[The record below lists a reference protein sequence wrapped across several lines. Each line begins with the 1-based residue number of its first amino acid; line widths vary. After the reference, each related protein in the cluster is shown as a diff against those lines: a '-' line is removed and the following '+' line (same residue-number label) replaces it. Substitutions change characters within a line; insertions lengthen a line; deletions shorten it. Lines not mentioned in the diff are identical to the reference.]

1 MDRNSLLEAGPTY
14 TYLRGLLA
22 VPIGVVF
29 LLAGATYLEWGP
41 FGSPWLFWGGALACL
56 TAGIGVD
63 RFYRRHYGRVTPPRE
78 ARIRD
83 AVWTVFG
90 VAALIGFAVV
100 DSIFELP
107 VNGYVLAYA
116 LMMFGYIAT
125 SIGLKL
131 RHAVVW
137 GALLLAG
144 LVPVWNGVDDVSA
157 GLLPMGIATLIGG
170 LLDHGALVA
179 NLGPSRVSA
188 GNGNAGA

>member
-1 MDRNSLLEAGPTY
+1 MDRNSLLAAGPTY

-22 VPIGVVF
+22 VPIGIAF
-29 LLAGATYLEWGP
+29 LLAGATYLELGP
-41 FGSPWLFWGGALACL
+41 FGSLWVFWGGALACL
-56 TAGIGVD
+56 AAGIAVD
-63 RFYRRHYGRVTPPRE
+63 RYYRRHYGRVTPPRE
-78 ARIRD
+78 SRVKD

-90 VAALIGFAVV
+90 VVALIGFAVL

-125 SIGLKL
+125 SIGVKL

-144 LVPVWNGVDDVSA
+144 LLPVWNGVDEISV
-157 GLLPMGIATLIGG
+157 GLLPMGIATVIGG
-170 LLDHGALVA
+170 LLDHSVFVA
-179 NLGPSRVSA
+179 NLGPSRMGA
-188 GNGNAGA
+188 GNGNVGA